1 MGFLPHKSMGRK
13 KILNSLDNVSG
24 TLCFYESP
32 YRIIKLLNELQEL
45 WPKSKVV
52 LARELTKK
60 FEEFLCGSPV
70 ELTEFYSKRKPK
82 GEFVVLVH
90 RP

>member
-1 MGFLPHKSMGRK
+1 MGRK
-13 KILNSLDNVSG
+13 KILDSLDKVSG

-45 WPKSKVV
+45 WQNSNVV

-60 FEEFLCGSPV
+60 FEEILRGSPI
-70 ELTEFYSKRKPK
+70 ELIELYSKRKPK

-90 RP
+90 RPLS